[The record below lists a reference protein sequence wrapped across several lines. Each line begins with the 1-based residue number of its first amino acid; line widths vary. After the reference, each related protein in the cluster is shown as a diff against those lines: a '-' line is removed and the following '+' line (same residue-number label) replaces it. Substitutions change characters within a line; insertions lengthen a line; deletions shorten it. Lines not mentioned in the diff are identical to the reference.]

1 MAYEYKEGQGSLFS
15 EQKQNDRQPD
25 YRGTILIEGKTY
37 DLAAWGRT
45 SKAGSQYIS
54 LQATLRKS
62 RASQEL
68 GQDPNREFGM
78 EQGHEPQPEAQPV
91 PQYGFGHERQQTPTF
106 VMSDDEL
113 NGDLPF

>member
-62 RASQEL
+62 RAPQES
-68 GQDPNREFGM
+68 GEEQNREVGQ
-78 EQGHEPQPEAQPV
+78 ETQQIPEFV
-91 PQYGFGHERQQTPTF
+91 P
-106 VMSDDEL
+106 SDEEL